1 MGFAGLSV
9 VLVRLAL
16 GFDVVWV
23 LWVGCSFVWLL
34 LGDFAGCRIL
44 GRVVWG
50 LQAWVIWV
58 CVLRLTGICGRFIFV
73 WLCKSGSRWV
83 CWFRM
88 LIVGV

>member
-1 MGFAGLSV
+1 MCFAGLGV

-58 CVLRLTGICGRFIFV
+58 CVLRLTGICGRLSLCGCASQVLGGFV
-73 WLCKSGSRWV
+73 GLGC
-83 CWFRM
+83 
-88 LIVGV
+88 